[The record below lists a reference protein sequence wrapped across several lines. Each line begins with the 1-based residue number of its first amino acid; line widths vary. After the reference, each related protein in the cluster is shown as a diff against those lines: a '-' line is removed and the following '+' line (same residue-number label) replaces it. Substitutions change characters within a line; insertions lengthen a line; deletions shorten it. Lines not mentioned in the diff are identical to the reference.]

1 MFVLVHGA
9 SEVLAKE
16 SGGVS
21 LGVMGLPFSGHAHKS
36 ESSLAKSF

>member
-1 MFVLVHGA
+1 MHVHGA
-9 SEVLAKE
+9 SEVLAEE

-21 LGVMGLPFSGHAHKS
+21 LVSLQGMS